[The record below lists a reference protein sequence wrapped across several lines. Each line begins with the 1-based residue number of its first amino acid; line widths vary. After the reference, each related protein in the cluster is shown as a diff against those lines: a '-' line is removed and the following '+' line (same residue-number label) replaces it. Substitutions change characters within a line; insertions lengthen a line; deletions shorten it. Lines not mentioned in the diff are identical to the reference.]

1 MFCTATT
8 VQSEELMAAGG
19 GGVRRGREGEAVK
32 NIIDALWQVNCIIR
46 AAWHVA
52 ITMRN

>member
-19 GGVRRGREGEAVK
+19 VGREGVGAFK
-32 NIIDALWQVNCIIR
+32 NIIDALWQMNCIIR